1 MSGLAKLLG
10 RLDIAKPFRRAAIC
24 AALAAGTVAVV
35 WVWLV
40 HRDAKVIEKHEAQ
53 VKAAAAPALEKAAE
67 ERVTDA
73 FVNQRLRDERDAA
86 IQRAEA
92 VEAAKPPQARA
103 TVAPQS
109 RALNCERL
117 RQAGMT
123 ADPIYKEVCL

>member
-1 MSGLAKLLG
+1 MIAGARMWFAALPLGWKWAAGGAATAVLLG
-10 RLDIAKPFRRAAIC
+10 TAA
-24 AALAAGTVAVV
+24 A
-35 WVWLV
+35 VWLMM
-40 HRDAKVIEKHEAQ
+40 HDAKVIEKHEEKR
-53 VKAAAAPALEKAAE
+53 KAAAAPALEKAAE

-117 RQAGMT
+117 RQAEMT
-123 ADPIYKEVCL
+123 ADPIYKEWCL